1 MKIAVIGAGISG
13 LSSAWQLSRAGHE
26 VSLYEASDYFGGHTN
41 TVDIELDGQ
50 RFGVDTGF
58 LVFNHRTYPNL
69 VRLFDELK
77 VHTTASDM
85 SFAVKMPIS
94 AGRSGQRTRM
104 LEWAGSNLDTVFAQR
119 RNLLDV
125 RFLRML
131 KDILRFNRETTQMAQ
146 VPGAMEEI
154 PLGDFLDQHNYSPEF
169 RDWYLLPMAGCIWS
183 CPTAQM
189 LAFPLA
195 TFVRFCHN
203 HGLIQVSDRPQWH
216 TVTGGARHYVQK
228 ILAFIP
234 HKYLATPVSGVT
246 RIKTGAVQQ
255 VRVESKLGSKDYDH
269 VVLATHSDQT
279 LAMLQDASADERTL
293 LSAVAYQP
301 NHAVLHTDASC
312 LPERR
317 KAWSAWNYESAGDA
331 AGEARVCVHYLLNK
345 LQPLPVQ
352 TPVIVSLNPIHEID
366 PAKVLARFDYAH
378 PVFDGPAIAAQ
389 RALVD
394 IQGQNNTWFAGAWTG
409 YGFHEDGLK
418 SGLSVAA
425 AIDAL
430 AQQASLPGLMAA

>member
-13 LSSAWQLSRAGHE
+13 LSAAWELARSGHE
-26 VSLYEASDYFGGHTN
+26 VSLYEAGTYFGGHTN
-41 TVDIELDGQ
+41 TVDVEIDGQ

-69 VRLFDELK
+69 VRVFDELE

-85 SFAVKMPIS
+85 SFAVKLPLS
-94 AGRSGQRTRM
+94 DRPGAPV

-119 RNLLDV
+119 RNLLRP

-131 KDILRFNRETTQMAQ
+131 RDILRFNRETTQMALQ
-146 VPGAMEEI
+146 PGAMEET
-154 PLGDFLDQHNYSPEF
+154 PLGDFLARRGYGAEF

-183 CPTAQM
+183 CPTEQM

-203 HGLIQVSDRPQWH
+203 HGLIQVTDRPQWY

-228 ILAFIP
+228 MLATIT
-234 HKYLATPVSGVT
+234 HKYLATPVKAIT
-246 RIKTGAVQQ
+246 RMDVGALRQ
-255 VRVESKLGSKDYDH
+255 VRVESALGGLMYDQ
-269 VVLATHSDQT
+269 VVLATHSDQA
-279 LAMLQDASADERTL
+279 LALLADASADERRI
-293 LSAVAYQP
+293 LSAVPYQP
-301 NHAVLHTDASC
+301 NHAVLHTDARC
-312 LPERR
+312 LPQRR
-317 KAWSAWNYESAGDA
+317 KAWSAWNYESAGSA
-331 AGEARVCVHYLLNK
+331 EPQVCVHYLLNK
-345 LQPLPVQ
+345 LQPLPVA
-352 TPVIVSLNPIHEID
+352 TPVIVSLNPISEPD
-366 PAKVLARFDYAH
+366 PATVLGRFDYAH

-389 RALVD
+389 RALPQ
-394 IQGQNNTWFAGAWTG
+394 IQGERSTWFAGAWTG

-425 AIDAL
+425 AIDRL
-430 AQQASLPGLMAA
+430 AAAQPRRAA

>member
-26 VSLYEASDYFGGHTN
+26 VALFEAGDYFGGHTH
-41 TVDIELDGQ
+41 TVDIALEGR

-77 VHTTASDM
+77 VDTTASDM
-85 SFAVKMPIS
+85 SFAVKMPI
-94 AGRSGQRTRM
+94 RSGSGTRM

-119 RNLLDV
+119 RNLFDA

-154 PLGDFLDQHNYSPEF
+154 PLGDFLDQHGYSGEF

-183 CPTAQM
+183 CPTTQM

-216 TVTGGARHYVQK
+216 TVTGGARHYVEK
-228 ILAFIP
+228 MLAGIP
-234 HKYLATPVSGVT
+234 HTYLRTPVHGIT
-246 RIKTGAVQQ
+246 RLNTGALHQ
-255 VRVESKLGSKDYDH
+255 VRIDSSMGSQLYDQ

-279 LAMLQDASADERTL
+279 LAMLQDPSADERRV
-293 LSAVAYQP
+293 LSAIAYQP

-312 LPERR
+312 LPARR
-317 KAWSAWNYESAGDA
+317 RAWSAWNYESAGVASD
-331 AGEARVCVHYLLNK
+331 EARVCVHYLLNK
-345 LQPLPVQ
+345 LQPLPVE
-352 TPVIVSLNPIHEID
+352 TPVIVSLNPIHDID
-366 PAKVLARFDYAH
+366 PARVLGRFDYAH
-378 PVFDGPAIAAQ
+378 PVFDGAAIAAQ
-389 RALVD
+389 RQLPA
-394 IQGQNNTWFAGAWTG
+394 IQGQRNTWFAGAWTG

-418 SGLSVAA
+418 SGLAVATG
-425 AIDAL
+425 IGAL
-430 AQQASLPGLMAA
+430 AQQVAQPGRMAA

>member
-13 LSSAWQLSRAGHE
+13 LSSAWQLSREGHQ
-26 VSLYEASDYFGGHTN
+26 VSLYEAGTYFGGHAN
-41 TVDIELDGQ
+41 TVDIEIDGQ

-69 VRLFDELK
+69 VRVFDELG

-85 SFAVKMPIS
+85 SFAVKMPIPQ
-94 AGRSGQRTRM
+94 GKGNRV
-104 LEWAGSNLDTVFAQR
+104 LEWAGSDLGTVFAQK
-119 RNLLDV
+119 RNLFSV
-125 RFLRML
+125 RFWRML
-131 KDILRFNRETTQMAQ
+131 KDILRFNRETTQLALT
-146 VPGAMEEI
+146 PGAMEET
-154 PLGDFLDQHNYSPEF
+154 PLGDFLDARGYSTEF

-183 CPTAQM
+183 CPTEQM

-203 HGLIQVSDRPQWH
+203 HGLIQVNDRPQWH

-228 ILAFIP
+228 MLPAIA
-234 HKYLATPVSGVT
+234 HKFLGTPVHGVT
-246 RIKTGAVQQ
+246 RTAAGMLQQ
-255 VRVESKLGSKDYDH
+255 VRVDSALGTRLYDH

-279 LAMLQDASADERTL
+279 LAMLQDASAEEREL
-293 LSAVAYQP
+293 LGAVAYQP
-301 NHAVLHTDASC
+301 NYAVLHTDARC

-331 AGEARVCVHYLLNK
+331 PRPRVCVHYLLNK

-352 TPVIVSLNPIHEID
+352 TPVIVSLNPISEPD
-366 PAKVLARFDYAH
+366 PATVLGEFDYAH
-378 PVFDGPAIAAQ
+378 PVFDSAAIDAQ
-389 RALVD
+389 RELAD
-394 IQGQNNTWFAGAWTG
+394 IQGLRNTWFAGAWTG

-418 SGLSVAA
+418 SGLAVADAIA
-425 AIDAL
+425 ALVDVDARR
-430 AQQASLPGLMAA
+430 AA